1 MGTQQHI
8 DYTKFRIGR
17 ANTAMEKLSFLLL
30 SMAVLWITLTFA
42 TPSAAEQGETD
53 LIMGLKT
60 LNRGLRSA
68 DSKRKG
74 DIKKKNKQRRNNK
87 KGKAKKKKKGRP
99 KKKKK
104 KKKKK

>member
-1 MGTQQHI
+1 MG
-8 DYTKFRIGR
+8 
-17 ANTAMEKLSFLLL
+17 NTAMEKLSFQLL
-30 SMAVLWITLTFA
+30 SMAVLWIALTFA
-42 TPSAAEQGETD
+42 TPSAAEQVGETD

-68 DSKRKG
+68 DAKRKG

-87 KGKAKKKKKGRP
+87 KGKAGKKKKGRGG

-104 KKKKK
+104 KKKKSKAKKPGN